1 MKYTL
6 SLILF
11 LSLSFTVFAQTPE
24 KMSYQAILRASD
36 NSLVIDSNVD
46 IKIIIRQN
54 TPAGEII
61 FEENH
66 AVSTNSGGLVSL
78 EIGTGSAVVGSF
90 NTIPWQNG
98 TYFIETQADI
108 DGLGNYNITGVSQLL
123 SVPYALHAK
132 TAESITGTISAV
144 RADVIAFTDSRSI
157 TDSDINNT
165 IACTR
170 NATFTLSANFSEMAI
185 GDTINLEA
193 HNGAILTVLA
203 ASGVSL
209 NYTASGSAVFA
220 SEVGNVRFGLL
231 RKSGENA
238 YIISGQ

>member
-1 MKYTL
+1 
-6 SLILF
+6 
-11 LSLSFTVFAQTPE
+11 
-24 KMSYQAILRASD
+24 MSYQAILRASD
-36 NSLVIDSNVD
+36 NSLVADSNVS
-46 IKIIIRQN
+46 IKIIIHQN
-54 TPAGEII
+54 DPSGEII

-66 AVSTNSGGLVSL
+66 AVSTNSNGLVSL
-78 EIGTGSAVVGSF
+78 EIGTGSSVLGSF
-90 NTIPWQNG
+90 NTIPWQQG
-98 TYFIETQADI
+98 SYFVETQADI
-108 DGLGNYNITGVSQLL
+108 NGGTNYNVTGVSQLL

-132 TAESITGTISAV
+132 TAESITGTITAV
-144 RADVIAFTDSRSI
+144 RANVIAFTDSRSI
-157 TDSDINNT
+157 INSDINNT

-170 NATFTLSANFSEMAI
+170 NATLTLSSNFSEMAI

-193 HNGAILTVLA
+193 HNGATLTVSA
-203 ASGVSL
+203 ATGVSL